1 MSRSGDFRGDDD
13 RQTDNYFTPAHARG
27 VNIMV
32 IAVFQTILNA
42 KGILLISALYTII
55 FSNHPVEALPEF
67 VAHHTVEKL
76 CLPCKLVLP
85 QTNNGD

>member
-1 MSRSGDFRGDDD
+1 M
-13 RQTDNYFTPAHARG
+13 
-27 VNIMV
+27 I
-32 IAVFQTILNA
+32 IAVFQTILDA
-42 KGILLISALYTII
+42 KGIIINQCGPVYYNNYYLLK
-55 FSNHPVEALPEF
+55 FSNHPAEALPDF

>member
-1 MSRSGDFRGDDD
+1 M
-13 RQTDNYFTPAHARG
+13 
-27 VNIMV
+27 I
-32 IAVFQTILNA
+32 IAIFQTILNA
-42 KGILLISALYTII
+42 KDIILLLISALYTTII
-55 FSNHPVEALPEF
+55 SNHPAEALPEF